1 MQKRIVAVFDF
12 DGTLTTKDTLLEF
25 IKYACGKKSFY
36 WGFLIYA
43 PILVMMKL
51 HLYPNG
57 KAKQKVFAHFFK
69 GKKYDWFTEKGKRF
83 ASIIEQ
89 FERNDVIDKL
99 VDHIHHGDTVYVVT
113 ASIEEWV
120 RPWCER
126 HQIDYVIATKV
137 ETDGKGI
144 ITGKFLTKN
153 CYGQEKVNRLLEI
166 EPHRSNYYLYA
177 YGDSCGDREM
187 QALADERFFV

>member
-1 MQKRIVAVFDF
+1 MQKKNVVVFDF

-69 GKKYDWFTEKGKRF
+69 GKRYDWFIEKGKRF

-89 FERNDVIDKL
+89 FERNDVINKL
-99 VDHIHHGDTVYVVT
+99 VNHIHHGDTVYVVT

-120 RPWCER
+120 RPWCE
-126 HQIDYVIATKV
+126 QFNISNVIGTKMEV
-137 ETDGKGI
+137 AGGI
-144 ITGKFLTKN
+144 ITGKFCMNN
-153 CYGQEKVNRLLEI
+153 CYGQEKVNRLLQV
-166 EPHRSNYYLYA
+166 EPDRDSYYLYA
-177 YGDSCGDREM
+177 YGDSDGDKEM
-187 QALADERFFV
+187 IDFADHGIQL